1 MKSWI
6 IIFLYVIHS
15 VGTHVFLTV
24 HVQTAS
30 VSIQIVGVWLLIR
43 DFLAC
48 WNGCVSAL
56 GGITSSMCEI
66 GHTYL

>member
-1 MKSWI
+1 MKSWT

-30 VSIQIVGVWLLIR
+30 LSVQIVGVWLLIR
-43 DFLAC
+43 DFWHVGMGVCQL
-48 WNGCVSAL
+48 
-56 GGITSSMCEI
+56 
-66 GHTYL
+66 